1 MVSIVPE
8 ANPDLDKNLFLE
20 TISDIASGINLKVTR
35 VSDIV
40 ESKMNK
46 QDIIFID
53 FLIDDTLNE
62 CKTYK
67 TDASGKRV
75 ETTVDASND
84 IISIPFNLGNPVNNN
99 YKIGKNTNIYSILN
113 YALKIDGKIPYDNN
127 KSFMISYDEIRD
139 VLSDLEFIGVGK
151 YVSDTNF
158 TPYYRLE
165 VISGKGE
172 TQ

>member
-1 MVSIVPE
+1 MVSIVQE
-8 ANPDLDKNLFLE
+8 ANPNLDKNLFLK
-20 TISDIASGINLKVTR
+20 TISEIESGIKLKVTR

-67 TDASGKRV
+67 IDDAGKKV

-84 IISIPFNLGNPVNNN
+84 IVSIPFNLGKPINDT
-99 YKIGKNTNIYSILN
+99 YKIGKNTNLYSILN
-113 YALKIDGKIPYDNN
+113 YALKVAGKIPKNNN
-127 KSFMISYDEIRD
+127 KSFMISIDEIQD
-139 VLSDLEFIGVGK
+139 VLSDLELKGVGK
-151 YVSDTNF
+151 YVDDTNF

-165 VISGKGE
+165 ALGDD
-172 TQ
+172 